1 MASQLSVPSCRFSVV
16 ASQLSLSSCRF
27 QVVAKEDWERVI
39 LSAMFAKLVLFFL
52 FTCSFGN
59 CTLPSL
65 PDSAITGTLKK
76 GFHAIL
82 FVLKFN
88 SVAFFLKRL

>member
-1 MASQLSVPSCRFSVV
+1 
-16 ASQLSLSSCRF
+16 
-27 QVVAKEDWERVI
+27 
-39 LSAMFAKLVLFFL
+39 MFAKLVLFFL

-76 GFHAIL
+76 GFHVIL

-88 SVAFFLKRL
+88 SVIFFLATLSNHANLVCTGSARVFKIGPFMGIN